1 MLAPRSVLIDLRDS
15 SRIHSATAG
24 VESRMMRI
32 LVHLAV
38 FCFLW
43 PSLAMAEDRPSVE
56 KQELMAEAAAFMPW
70 KGDLDGMIERRI
82 IRVLVAPSRTS
93 YWLLGLRQTGAE
105 YELFKAFENEI
116 NEHYKTQGKHIRI
129 HVVFIPTSRD
139 QLIPRLLEGRGD
151 IAAGILTVTPERLE
165 QVDFGAPFF
174 RGVKEIAVTGP
185 ASPELASVDD
195 LSGKEV
201 FVRKSSSYWAHLER
215 LNERFTNENKP
226 PVILKAAPEDLQD
239 DDLLEMVNAGLVGI
253 VVVDRYQA
261 LLWAQVFKK
270 LKPQKGVV
278 VNKGGDIA
286 WMIRKD
292 SPKLRGEISA
302 FAKTYGQK
310 SDFGKALMK
319 KYTGSPRIVKPATSA
334 GEIKKFN
341 ATVALFRK
349 YGAQYEM
356 DYLLMMAQGYQ
367 ESLLDQNA
375 ISQVGAI
382 GVMQIMPATGKEMDT
397 GDITK
402 LEPNIH
408 AGIKYMNF
416 MRNQF
421 FADQPMD
428 ARNKTLFSFAAYN
441 AGPSRVLKLQKEA
454 EKRGLNP
461 YVWFNNVE
469 IIAGQR
475 IGEETVTYI
484 SNIYKYYVAYT
495 LIEEQRVQQ
504 QNELTGLSQPV
515 PKDDPSR

>member
-1 MLAPRSVLIDLRDS
+1 VKHFFVVIACLCVLLPLPAVATDQPSPAKHKLRE
-15 SRIHSATAG
+15 A
-24 VESRMMRI
+24 
-32 LVHLAV
+32 AV
-38 FCFLW
+38 FQAW
-43 PSLAMAEDRPSVE
+43 T
-56 KQELMAEAAAFMPW
+56 
-70 KGDLDGMIERRI
+70 GDLDGMVLRRV
-82 IRVLVAPSRTS
+82 IRALVAPSRTS
-93 YWLLGLRQTGAE
+93 YWLLGFRQMGAE
-105 YELFKAFENEI
+105 YELLKAFENEI
-116 NEHYKTQGKHIRI
+116 NEHYKTQGKHMRI

-185 ASPELASVDD
+185 ASPELGSVDD

-201 FVRKSSSYWAHLER
+201 FVRKSSSYWTHLEG
-215 LNERFTNENKP
+215 LNERFKKEHRP
-226 PVILKAAPEDLQD
+226 PVTLKAAPEDLHD

-270 LKPQKGVV
+270 LKPHQSIV
-278 VNKGGDIA
+278 VNEGGDIA

-292 SPKLRGEISA
+292 SPKLRAEIA
-302 FAKTYGQK
+302 TFAKAYGQN
-310 SDFGKALMK
+310 SLFGKVLLK
-319 KYTGSPRIVKPATSA
+319 KYAGSSGIAKPATSA
-334 GEIKKFN
+334 SEVKKFD
-341 ATVALFRK
+341 ATVAFFRK
-349 YGAQYEM
+349 YGAKYDL

-367 ESLLDQNA
+367 ESRLDQNA
-375 ISQVGAI
+375 RGNTGAI
-382 GVMQIMPATGKEMDT
+382 GVMQVMPATGKELDT

-402 LEPNIH
+402 VEPNIH
-408 AGIKYMNF
+408 AGIKYISF
-416 MRNQF
+416 MRNQY

-428 ARNKTLFSFAAYN
+428 DRNKLLFSFAAYN
-441 AGPSRVLKLQKEA
+441 AGPSKVLKLQKGA
-454 EKRGLNP
+454 RKRGLNP

-495 LIEEQRVQQ
+495 LLEEHRIEREHARAEMAENVS
-504 QNELTGLSQPV
+504 T
-515 PKDDPSR
+515 K

>member
-1 MLAPRSVLIDLRDS
+1 MHTVNGMKHSLVNLAFLCVLLPPPTVADDQ
-15 SRIHSATAG
+15 
-24 VESRMMRI
+24 
-32 LVHLAV
+32 
-38 FCFLW
+38 
-43 PSLAMAEDRPSVE
+43 PSLE
-56 KQELMAEAAAFMPW
+56 KQELMDVAVLQSW
-70 KGDLDGMIERRI
+70 TGDLDGMIQRRV
-82 IRVLVAPSRTS
+82 IRALVSPSRTS

-105 YELFKAFENEI
+105 YELLKAFENEI

-129 HVVFIPTSRD
+129 HVVFIPTPRD
-139 QLIPRLLEGRGD
+139 QLIPRLLEGQGD

-165 QVDFGAPFF
+165 KVDFGAPFF
-174 RGVKEIAVTGP
+174 HGVKEIAVTGP
-185 ASPELASVDD
+185 ASPELTSVDD

-201 FVRKSSSYWAHLER
+201 FVRKSSSYWTHLES
-215 LNERFTNENKP
+215 LNERFKNENKP
-226 PVILKAAPEDLQD
+226 LVTLKAAPEDLQD

-270 LKPQKGVV
+270 LKPHKGVV

-286 WMIRKD
+286 WMIRKE
-292 SPKLRGEISA
+292 SPKLRAEIAA
-302 FAKTYGQK
+302 FAKAYGQK
-310 SDFGKALMK
+310 SEFGNALLK
-319 KYTGSPRIVKPATSA
+319 KYAGSPRIVKPATSA
-334 GEIKKFN
+334 SEIKKFN
-341 ATVALFRK
+341 ATVAFFRK
-349 YGAQYEM
+349 YGAQYDM

-375 ISQVGAI
+375 VSHVGAI
-382 GVMQIMPATGKEMDT
+382 GVMQIMPATGKDMDT

-402 LEPNIH
+402 VEPNIH
-408 AGIKYMNF
+408 AGVKYMNF
-416 MRNQF
+416 MRDQF

-428 ARNKTLFSFAAYN
+428 VRNKILFSFAAYN

-495 LIEEQRVQQ
+495 LLEEQRAKQR
-504 QNELTGLSQPV
+504 NA
-515 PKDDPSR
+515 R

>member
-1 MLAPRSVLIDLRDS
+1 MHTVNGMKHVLVSLAFLCVLLPPP
-15 SRIHSATAG
+15 
-24 VESRMMRI
+24 
-32 LVHLAV
+32 AV
-38 FCFLW
+38 ADDQ
-43 PSLAMAEDRPSVE
+43 PSLA
-56 KQELMAEAAAFMPW
+56 KQELMDVAVLQSW
-70 KGDLDGMIERRI
+70 TGDLDGMIQRRV
-82 IRVLVAPSRTS
+82 IRALVSPSRTS

-105 YELFKAFENEI
+105 YELLKAFENEI

-129 HVVFIPTSRD
+129 HVVFIPTPRD
-139 QLIPRLLEGRGD
+139 QLIPRLLEGQGD

-165 QVDFGAPFF
+165 KVDFGAPFF

-185 ASPELASVDD
+185 ASPELTSVDD

-201 FVRKSSSYWAHLER
+201 FVRKSSSYWTHLES
-215 LNERFTNENKP
+215 LNERFKNENKP
-226 PVILKAAPEDLQD
+226 LVTLKAAPEDLQD

-270 LKPQKGVV
+270 LKPHKGLV

-286 WMIRKD
+286 WMIRKE
-292 SPKLRGEISA
+292 SPNLRAEIAA
-302 FAKTYGQK
+302 FAKAYGQK
-310 SDFGKALMK
+310 SEFGNALLK
-319 KYTGSPRIVKPATSA
+319 KYAGSPRIVKPATSA
-334 GEIKKFN
+334 SEIKKFN
-341 ATVALFRK
+341 ATVAFFRR
-349 YGAQYEM
+349 YCAQYDM

-375 ISQVGAI
+375 VSHVGAI

-402 LEPNIH
+402 VEPKIH
-408 AGIKYMNF
+408 AGVKYMNF
-416 MRNQF
+416 MRDQF

-428 ARNKTLFSFAAYN
+428 GRNKILFSFAAYN
-441 AGPSRVLKLQKEA
+441 AGPSRVLKFQKEA

-475 IGEETVTYI
+475 IGEVTVTYI

-495 LIEEQRVQQ
+495 LLEEQRAKQR
-504 QNELTGLSQPV
+504 NA
-515 PKDDPSR
+515 R